1 MYNTTKATFTI
12 SNRTILLNT
21 TNNLK
26 PNYYEQSVYDEAAN
40 MKKASLALMIITMIL
55 LVGSLVIKN
64 SLSVIIN
71 VNALQVAYISMVTIN

>member
-1 MYNTTKATFTI
+1 M
-12 SNRTILLNT
+12 
-21 TNNLK
+21 K

>member
-1 MYNTTKATFTI
+1 M
-12 SNRTILLNT
+12 LLNT

>member
-1 MYNTTKATFTI
+1 M
-12 SNRTILLNT
+12 LLNT

-55 LVGSLVIKN
+55 LVGSLIIKN